1 MRLRSAL
8 CTLLMLAGCA
18 DDSESCTLIG
28 CNDGFWVYVVAA
40 EPLRD
45 GTYDLELT
53 LDGVA
58 ATCRHVI
65 ADGRAASAAECGG
78 SSVVRSTASIHN
90 NGSPPNNDAPNAFV
104 IDIRD
109 ASARVTLRVLH
120 DGAPLVEQSYEPT
133 YQTVAPNGPECGPI
147 CDSAPPQE
155 LALTFD

>member
-1 MRLRSAL
+1 
-8 CTLLMLAGCA
+8 MLAGCA
-18 DDSESCTLIG
+18 DDSESCTLAG
-28 CNDGFWVYVVAA
+28 CIDGFSLYLVAA

-65 ADGRAASAAECGG
+65 ADGRAASAAECSR
-78 SSVVRSTASIHN
+78 SSVVRSTASVHN
-90 NGSPPNNDAPNAFV
+90 NGSPPDIDAPNAFI
-104 IDIRD
+104 IDILD
-109 ASARVTLRVLH
+109 ASAVVTLRVLH
-120 DGAPLVEQSYEPT
+120 DGAPLVEQSYEPA

-147 CDSAPPQE
+147 CDAAPPQQ